1 MGDEKVETVF
11 PVVKSLYEWIGGN
24 VCGALVLGRN
34 ITIYKVHDCKILYNL
49 LQCSMWNRANY
60 PFALCDCL
68 KGRGVIYPDHACT
81 FITDEEHPQGG
92 GNHRRR
98 ANVRREKTTPE
109 WAAREREQELE
120 KRQRDKLDSIAAE
133 QAASAL
139 AAVNAAKA
147 EAAARKEKE
156 EAEAREAEKAPSEG
170 KIADAK

>member
-68 KGRGVIYPDHACT
+68 KFRGVIYPDHACT

-109 WAAREREQELE
+109 WAARDTTWVVGNNPTDGQGKTRLT
-120 KRQRDKLDSIAAE
+120 LGGAE
-133 QAASAL
+133 HI
-139 AAVNAAKA
+139 
-147 EAAARKEKE
+147 
-156 EAEAREAEKAPSEG
+156 AREAEKAPSEE